1 MATILI
7 GNWWALALRG
17 VVAILFGIIAIVWPA
32 VTATALIVLFAVY
45 VLIDGVFTIVAAV
58 RAARHHARSGPLL
71 LEGILDLI
79 IAAICFLWPMT
90 ALVALVYLI
99 AIWAVITGIALIAA
113 GIALIRL
120 NGEWLLILCGLISL
134 LLGIILLIQPAAGVV
149 ALSWWFGIYALLF
162 GVALLS
168 AAFRLRHYGPV

>member
-17 VVAILFGIIAIVWPA
+17 VAAILFGIIAILWPA
-32 VTATALIVLFAVY
+32 MTAAVLVLLFAAYALV
-45 VLIDGVFTIVAAV
+45 DGVFAIVAAV

-71 LEGILDLI
+71 LEGILDLV

-99 AIWAVITGIALIAA
+99 AIWAVITGIALVAA
-113 GIALIRL
+113 GITFIRL
-120 NGEWLLILCGLISL
+120 NGEWLLVLSGVISL
-134 LLGIILLIQPAAGVV
+134 LLGIILFVQPATGIV

-162 GVALLS
+162 GIALLS

>member
-32 VTATALIVLFAVY
+32 VTAAALIVLFAVY

-113 GIALIRL
+113 GIAFIRL

-162 GVALLS
+162 GFALLS

>member
-113 GIALIRL
+113 GIAFIRL